1 MLNEINIS
9 KKSLEEFRIKLGQ
22 CKNEIE
28 NKNEE
33 WNIKEKQLTHQIVSL
48 NKNKNSIDLNKDSD
62 NINQAR
68 VIIYFLLILEN

>member
-1 MLNEINIS
+1 MQNEINIS
-9 KKSLEEFRIKLGQ
+9 KKSLEEFRTKLGQ

-33 WNIKEKQLTHQIVSL
+33 WNIKEKQLTQQIISL

-62 NINQAR
+62 NMNEAR